1 MTVLRAA
8 KIFWG
13 PELIPQ
19 FESLVHCAVAEAEVL
34 GGLLRDE
41 NNRDARVQR
50 AKQIEHDADEI
61 VHQIARDLNVTYN
74 SPFDREDLHV
84 LASSLDD
91 VIDFSYGAADRVVLY
106 KINQIPKAAIEI
118 AGLILRQSKELSE
131 AVFHLDSRESAFERC
146 IAVKQLEYDAD
157 QLKNSAIAE
166 LFEAERDAIQL
177 IKVKEL
183 YTQLDLATDRA
194 KDAAQVIESMLF
206 KRGPA

>member
-19 FESLVHCAVAEAEVL
+19 FESLAHRAVAEAEVL
-34 GGLLRDE
+34 VGLLRDE
-41 NNRDARVQR
+41 NNRDAQIQG

-74 SPFDREDLHV
+74 SPFDREDLHA

-131 AVFHLDSRESAFERC
+131 AVSQSGFQRKCIRALHSR
-146 IAVKQLEYDAD
+146 Q
-157 QLKNSAIAE
+157 
-166 LFEAERDAIQL
+166 
-177 IKVKEL
+177 
-183 YTQLDLATDRA
+183 ATR
-194 KDAAQVIESMLF
+194 I
-206 KRGPA
+206 